1 MKEWIGY
8 YKNVIIDNISQD
20 IMNDDWE
27 WKPSTYSTHE
37 GKNKNSSNRV
47 VMDECWISLEMVYWT
62 PLLYI
67 TKEIIRLYQDKHPYM
82 KYFNPNRTANFRI
95 NRYGVNGFMSEHA
108 DNIHHSHGQQ
118 YGYPSASC
126 LLFLND
132 DYEGGE
138 IVIADTMYKPE
149 KGSAIIFPSNFMFPH
164 YVNKVTKGERYSI
177 ITWLM

>member
-8 YKNVIIDNISQD
+8 YKNIVSDKLCDN
-20 IMNDDWE
+20 IMNDDFE
-27 WKPSTYSTHE
+27 WKPSTYSTHG
-37 GKNKNSSNRV
+37 GKNKNSSHRV
-47 VMDECWISLEMVYWT
+47 VMDET
-62 PLLYI
+62 YI
-67 TKEIIRLYQDKHPYM
+67 KTHDRYFKELSDCVEKVIENYKQIHSYM
-82 KYFNPNRTANFRI
+82 KYYNPKRITDFRV
-95 NRYGVNGFMSEHA
+95 NRYGTGGFMSEHA

-126 LLFLND
+126 LFFLND

>member
-8 YKNVIIDNISQD
+8 YKNIVSDKLCDN
-20 IMNDDWE
+20 IMNDDFE
-27 WKPSTYSTHE
+27 WKPSTYSTH
-37 GKNKNSSNRV
+37 GSKNKDSSHRV
-47 VMDECWISLEMVYWT
+47 VMDET
-62 PLLYI
+62 YI
-67 TKEIIRLYQDKHPYM
+67 KTYDRHFKELSDCVEKVIENYKQIHSYM
-82 KYFNPNRTANFRI
+82 KYYNPKRITDFRV
-95 NRYGVNGFMSEHA
+95 NRYGTGGFMSEHA

-126 LLFLND
+126 LFFLND

-138 IVIADTMYKPE
+138 IVIADIMYKPE

-164 YVNKVTKGERYSI
+164 YVNKVTKSERYSI